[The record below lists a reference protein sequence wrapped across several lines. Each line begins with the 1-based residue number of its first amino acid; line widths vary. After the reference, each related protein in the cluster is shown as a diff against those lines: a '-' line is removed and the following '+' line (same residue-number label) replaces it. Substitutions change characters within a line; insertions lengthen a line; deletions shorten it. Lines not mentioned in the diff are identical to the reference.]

1 MTWFKSLIM
10 RQNSPLLLIDSDM
23 KINNEKEEGESRS
36 TTLRQPDLDLLVAK
50 EILNDNNNRN
60 SNNNNNHSSSIR
72 RLGRRKVQQV
82 RIGRRSNVSLPSS
95 SPLSLLPLEYLLQ
108 NRCQDIQ
115 RQQQQETKSK
125 FDDKRSIY
133 GVETLTKT
141 PSEIHYL
148 NTQRLP
154 HLVQEASSV
163 TMTSTS
169 VATTTL
175 EQPENN
181 LITSTSCQLL
191 NRQDNIST
199 SPKIKPLKLANTSQ
213 ENSNN
218 NNNKSCVKGNKV
230 NDNNR
235 TTNKSRRKK
244 RKTENNN
251 NNNKMYYSAHIL
263 LTCLSTSLTLFLITS
278 CLTSIDTANA
288 AQQQQYFEVQPDSQ
302 YLVQNGQDL
311 RLRCL
316 IRNRQGECLWL
327 RNGRAVGTIAK
338 KYQFK
343 RQPEDGDCSLM
354 IRNVSVQ
361 QDDGIWQ
368 CQVTSSDVEQDT
380 LQSTEVHLVVLVPP
394 ERPQIKNMVSFF
406 PFIIYERTR
415 ERERK

>member
-10 RQNSPLLLIDSDM
+10 RQNSPLLLIDSTNM
-23 KINNEKEEGESRS
+23 NNDEEESRS
-36 TTLRQPDLDLLVAK
+36 TTFSQPDLDLVVAK
-50 EILNDNNNRN
+50 SIINDNNSRN
-60 SNNNNNHSSSIR
+60 SDNNNDHSSSIR
-72 RLGRRKVQQV
+72 RLGRRKAQQV
-82 RIGRRSNVSLPSS
+82 RIGRRSNTTAFSS
-95 SPLSLLPLEYLLQ
+95 SSSSLSLLHLGRLLQ

-115 RQQQQETKSK
+115 RQQEETTSK
-125 FDDKRSIY
+125 VDDKRSIF

-141 PSEIHYL
+141 PFETNYL
-148 NTQRLP
+148 NIQRLP

-163 TMTSTS
+163 TMTSTT
-169 VATTTL
+169 VATRTPL
-175 EQPENN
+175 KQPENN
-181 LITSTSCQLL
+181 NITSTSCQLL

-199 SPKIKPLKLANTSQ
+199 LPKIKSLKLANTSQ
-213 ENSNN
+213 ENNNYN
-218 NNNKSCVKGNKV
+218 NNNKNCIEGNEV
-230 NDNNR
+230 DNNNNR
-235 TTNKSRRKK
+235 TTNKCRRKK
-244 RKTENNN
+244 RKMESNNS
-251 NNNKMYYSAHIL
+251 NKISNSAHIL
-263 LTCLSTSLTLFLITS
+263 ICLSTSLTLFLITS
-278 CLTSIDTANA
+278 CLTSINSAAA

-394 ERPQIKNMVSFF
+394 ERPQIKNMVSF
-406 PFIIYERTR
+406 
-415 ERERK
+415 